1 MCSKGSK
8 MITASCPVNDAFLL
22 DDIRAMGCGTTHSNK
37 DLVANSDLVMLA
49 VKPAVMP
56 HVCREIRDLVTEDK
70 IMVSMAAG
78 VKLETL
84 QKSLNQK
91 ARVRSE
97 ETKIV
102 ILMRKQATF
111 EVRKIGHTYTHLQL
125 T

>member
-1 MCSKGSK
+1 
-8 MITASCPVNDAFLL
+8 MITASCPANDAFLL

>member
-1 MCSKGSK
+1 
-8 MITASCPVNDAFLL
+8 
-22 DDIRAMGCGTTHSNK
+22 
-37 DLVANSDLVMLA
+37 
-49 VKPAVMP
+49 
-56 HVCREIRDLVTEDK
+56 
-70 IMVSMAAG
+70 MVSMAAG

-102 ILMRKQATF
+102 ILMRKQPTF